1 MDEVVP
7 PALRTL
13 EAQLNSV
20 RFLAGVAEGRWTILK
35 SAWPNYYVRVTGK
48 DPDSGRNFSHD
59 FHLECKGYPEPGP
72 FVERW
77 AFADNAQSGSR
88 PAPPK
93 TGSPGFIDAMKDWDP
108 VPGTHGG
115 IYRPV
120 SCGIMNAG

>member
-1 MDEVVP
+1 
-7 PALRTL
+7 LRAGI
-13 EAQLNSV
+13 EAETVESQ
-20 RFLAGVAEGRWTILK
+20 GG
-35 SAWPNYYVRVTGK
+35 Y
-48 DPDSGRNFSHD
+48 FSHD